1 MSRQQDVTCVRVR
14 LKPDML
20 ARVREWAAFVST
32 HRQEAL
38 QTLKA
43 EGVEIES
50 VFLESSVEGDS
61 LIYYMRASSQREA
74 ERIATRSLAAIDAYH
89 HRFKQDA
96 WEKVE
101 PLELLLDLRS

>member
-1 MSRQQDVTCVRVR
+1 MSRQQDVNCVRVR

-20 ARVREWAAFVST
+20 ARVREWAALIAT

-38 QTLKA
+38 QTLHA

-50 VFLESSVEGDS
+50 VFLESGAAGDS
-61 LIYYMRASSQREA
+61 LIYYMRAGSQRDA
-74 ERIATRSLAAIDAYH
+74 ERIAARSLAAIDAYH